1 MWATAK
7 PTGFEPSAEL
17 NASLAWS
24 ASEDDNQGQ
33 IRESYHA
40 SCAQLPQ
47 LLVFDPPIDQRGQ
60 TRSDENE
67 VPDSAEQN
75 HHSYKVPH
83 QARLQKGPKR
93 GRPSLHV
100 MSHEEIETIPDDGGR
115 EARANAPHAVV
126 PSKHDDGYVNEGLEE
141 MKEPKLGNN

>member
-1 MWATAK
+1 MTIRARYARATTPPA
-7 PTGFEPSAEL
+7 L
-17 NASLAWS
+17 NFHSFLSL
-24 ASEDDNQGQ
+24 
-33 IRESYHA
+33 IRRSINA
-40 SCAQLPQ
+40 A
-47 LLVFDPPIDQRGQ
+47 RA
-60 TRSDENE
+60 RSDENE